1 MSDVL
6 GDVGEIEALARI
18 IPRLPPAPRALLGPG
33 DDAAVLEAHDAVV
46 LTTDV
51 MVEGPDFRRAWSTAQ
66 EVGWKAAATNLA
78 DIAAMGAVP
87 TGLLIALTAP
97 PGTPVPML
105 EGIADGIAAA
115 CAALAPA
122 CGVLGGDLTAS
133 PTLTV
138 AVTAVGALDG
148 VDPVRRSGAR
158 AGDVVA
164 YAGRLGLAGAALRLL
179 FDAGQDPAALAALR
193 GRSRELLAEQLAP
206 SPPMEAGPA
215 AARAGATAMLDVS
228 DGLLLDASRIARASG
243 VQLDLG
249 SAALAP
255 DVQAVASALGSAAG
269 ALELVLTGGEDHG
282 LLACFP
288 EGAALP
294 AGFRVIGEVLAG
306 EAGVLVDGA
315 DPQLGRAGWDSFT
328 AR

>member
-1 MSDVL
+1 
-6 GDVGEIEALARI
+6 
-18 IPRLPPAPRALLGPG
+18 
-33 DDAAVLEAHDAVV
+33 
-46 LTTDV
+46 
-51 MVEGPDFRRAWSTAQ
+51 
-66 EVGWKAAATNLA
+66 
-78 DIAAMGAVP
+78 
-87 TGLLIALTAP
+87 
-97 PGTPVPML
+97 
-105 EGIADGIAAA
+105 
-115 CAALAPA
+115 
-122 CGVLGGDLTAS
+122 
-133 PTLTV
+133 
-138 AVTAVGALDG
+138 
-148 VDPVRRSGAR
+148 
-158 AGDVVA
+158 
-164 YAGRLGLAGAALRLL
+164 
-179 FDAGQDPAALAALR
+179 
-193 GRSRELLAEQLAP
+193 
-206 SPPMEAGPA
+206 
-215 AARAGATAMLDVS
+215 MLDVS